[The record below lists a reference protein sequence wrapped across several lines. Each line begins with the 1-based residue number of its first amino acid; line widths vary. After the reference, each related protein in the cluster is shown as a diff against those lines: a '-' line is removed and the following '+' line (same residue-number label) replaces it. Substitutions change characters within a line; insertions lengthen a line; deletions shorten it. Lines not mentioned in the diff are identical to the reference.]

1 MSGLQ
6 KFALVLSLCA
16 FESLV
21 FAQSSPTF
29 SPIALDSLGIE
40 VAGASREIAYT
51 NKTGG
56 ILYTET
62 NADNRSAWQ
71 GWRIMSRKM
80 IEDYAIRVGGRPL
93 IKSSAT
99 RVVVYPDRIQR
110 SYPDG
115 VIETVTML
123 DSVNA
128 FIVKLENVHSREV
141 TAYPLFAG
149 RHSQDDFVAEFAYN
163 VLFLADRD
171 HKSRREVD
179 DYPPVLAVS

>member
-1 MSGLQ
+1 MSGLARC
-6 KFALVLSLCA
+6 ALVLSLC
-16 FESLV
+16 V
-21 FAQSSPTF
+21 FGSSVFSQSSSK
-29 SPIALDSLGIE
+29 SPPLALDSLGIE
-40 VAGASREIAYT
+40 VRGASREVVYT

-62 NADNRSAWQ
+62 SAEHRSAWQ

-80 IEDYAIRVGGRPL
+80 MEDYAIRVGGRPL

-128 FIVKLENVHSREV
+128 FIVKLENVHAREV

-149 RHSQDDFVAEFAYN
+149 RHSQDDFVAEFSYN
-163 VLFLADRD
+163 V
-171 HKSRREVD
+171 
-179 DYPPVLAVS
+179 